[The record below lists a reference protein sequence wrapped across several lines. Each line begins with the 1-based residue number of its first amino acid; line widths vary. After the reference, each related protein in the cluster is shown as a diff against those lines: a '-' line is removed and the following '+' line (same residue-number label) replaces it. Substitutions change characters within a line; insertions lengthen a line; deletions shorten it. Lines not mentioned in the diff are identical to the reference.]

1 MISEVLKSNS
11 TLTELNT
18 NLNDDEGMINM
29 KKRINDKLK
38 YEKLTIL
45 GMSWQDWHVAAD
57 EGDDNSNGSTG
68 KNKDYTVIIERNR
81 IDREEEEMVKI
92 NKMMMMN
99 ELKLILLQQCLW
111 ILTL

>member
-45 GMSWQDWHVAAD
+45 GMS
-57 EGDDNSNGSTG
+57 
-68 KNKDYTVIIERNR
+68 
-81 IDREEEEMVKI
+81 
-92 NKMMMMN
+92 
-99 ELKLILLQQCLW
+99 
-111 ILTL
+111 